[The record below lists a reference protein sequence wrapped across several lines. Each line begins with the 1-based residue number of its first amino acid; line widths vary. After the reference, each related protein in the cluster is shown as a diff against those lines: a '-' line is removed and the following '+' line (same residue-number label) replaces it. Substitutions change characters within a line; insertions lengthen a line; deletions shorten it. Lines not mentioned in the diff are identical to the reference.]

1 MRIPLHARGVA
12 AGMVVACALSAP
24 DAAPA
29 QEPAGLLR
37 LAAAQVDEQA
47 LRRLDL
53 LVENLADGGELRLA
67 SSRRDAQLPGRT
79 QQYFQQY
86 HDGVPV
92 HGAGVSRQRAGGAT
106 VSILG
111 TLDTGI
117 EISAAPRLQPAEAL
131 ALLEQET
138 GAGPATADLPELV
151 IVRTLG
157 GRHVLAYRAAM
168 RDLRTYFIDARSG
181 SIAHTESM
189 VREQTVGAGAGVRGQ
204 RKKLSTSQAGGR
216 YEAYDRLRPAEI
228 LTLDMRYDEERLDEL
243 VTGEAVW
250 TAGDLASDA
259 DNEWSDPAVVDGHA
273 YVGFAYDYFA
283 GRHDWHGLDGSNT
296 RIFTLVNPSTDFE
309 NAFYAF
315 PPYGPEGS
323 GVMAFGETADGTPL
337 VSADV
342 VAHEFTH
349 GVTHHTVMERTEVG
363 LLDSYWFIPGPASF
377 TIERDLQGFSLGV
390 GTHACGR
397 TYTWR
402 SPIRPDF
409 DGRDFR
415 WLCDEEYRFMLFA
428 NEGGALHETWSDV
441 FATAVEF
448 MVHEPPI
455 GPLRADYELGEDTP
469 PAIRSLAR
477 PRSQPLVEG
486 FPSSYPDTQ
495 GGMVRFLV
503 GEFLDQGRGFEGV
516 RNFFAPYGSV
526 DGENIIFLGTIFYDG
541 VHWNSTVLSHAFYL
555 AVEGGTNATT
565 GLSVAGVGA
574 DRRHDVEQVY
584 FRAMAKLMPARANV
598 PIAAAALRQAAADL
612 FGTGDAAFRAVHQA
626 LNAVGLAHGG
636 G

>member
-1 MRIPLHARGVA
+1 MA
-12 AGMVVACALSAP
+12 VACALSAP
-24 DAAPA
+24 GAAPA
-29 QEPAGLLR
+29 QEQPGPLR
-37 LAAAQVDEQA
+37 LAAAQFDEPA

-53 LVENLADGGELRLA
+53 LVETLADGGELRLA
-67 SSRRDAQLPGRT
+67 SSRSDAQLPGRT
-79 QQYFQQY
+79 QQYFQQF
-86 HDGVPV
+86 HEGVPV
-92 HGAGVSRQRAGGAT
+92 HGGGVSRQRAGGAT

-117 EISAAPRLQPAEAL
+117 EISAVPRLQPAEAL

-138 GAGPATADLPELV
+138 GAAPAAADLPELV

-157 GRHVLAYRAAM
+157 GQHALAYRAAM
-168 RDLRTYFIDARSG
+168 RDLRTYFVDAGSG
-181 SIAHTESM
+181 LIVHTESM
-189 VREQTVGAGAGVRGQ
+189 VREQAVGAGAGIRGQ

-228 LTLDMRYDEERLDEL
+228 LTLDMRYDEDRLNAL
-243 VTGEAVW
+243 VIGEAAW
-250 TAGDLASDA
+250 TSGDLASDA

-273 YVGFAYDYFA
+273 YAGFAYDYFA
-283 GRHDWHGLDGSNT
+283 ARHDWHGIDNGNT
-296 RIFTLVNPSTDFE
+296 RIFTLVNPSTEFA

-315 PPYGPEGS
+315 PPFGPEGG

-342 VAHEFTH
+342 VAHELMH
-349 GVTHHTVMERTEVG
+349 GVTHHTVLDRTGVG
-363 LLDSYWFIPGPASF
+363 LLDSYWFVPGPASF
-377 TIERDLQGFSLGV
+377 TIERDLRGFSLGV

-402 SPIRPDF
+402 SPVIPEF
-409 DGRDFR
+409 DGREFQ
-415 WLCDEEYRFMLFA
+415 WLCNDEGRFMLIA

-448 MVHEPPI
+448 TVHEPPV

-469 PAIRSLAR
+469 PVIRSLAR
-477 PRSQPLVEG
+477 PGALPVVEG
-486 FPSSYPDTQ
+486 LPLPYPDAY
-495 GGMVRFLV
+495 GGAVRFLV

-526 DGENIIFLGTIFYDG
+526 DGRNIIFIGTILYDG

-555 AVEGGTNATT
+555 AIEGGANETT
-565 GLSVAGVGA
+565 GLPVAGVGA
-574 DRRHDVEQVY
+574 DRRHDIERVW
-584 FRAMAKLMPARANV
+584 FRAMAELMPARANL

-612 FGTGDAAFRAVHQA
+612 FGTGDAAFDAVHQA
-626 LNAVGLAHGG
+626 LNAVGLAQDGG
-636 G
+636 GG